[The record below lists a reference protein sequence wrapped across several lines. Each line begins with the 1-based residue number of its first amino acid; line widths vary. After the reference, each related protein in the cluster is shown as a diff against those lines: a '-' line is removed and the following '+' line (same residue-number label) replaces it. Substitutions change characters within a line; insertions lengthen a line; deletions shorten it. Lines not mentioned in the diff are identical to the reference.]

1 MDSLCSQAEG
11 VLLVVLMQVA
21 HLILCCYGALHLLD
35 EVANPL
41 PLMLEYQ
48 PQPLTELMV
57 AGYNS
62 VVTTAL
68 KAKTMWNMVMVVIL
82 TRFSQEALGIGRR
95 GHQQTSSLFFTT
107 EAFFFSFLL
116 NTASLQ
122 LSKAQGYIFFP
133 KILLFSMSHFLKC

>member
-1 MDSLCSQAEG
+1 MDSLCSQAKG
-11 VLLVVLMQVA
+11 VLLQAA
-21 HLILCCYGALHLLD
+21 HLILCCYGALHLLG

-41 PLMLEYQ
+41 LIMLEYQ

-82 TRFSQEALGIGRR
+82 TRLSQESLGIGRQ
-95 GHQQTSSLFFTT
+95 GHQQTSPLFFTM

-122 LSKAQGYIFFP
+122 LSKAQGYIFFL
-133 KILLFSMSHFLKC
+133 KILLFSMSHFLTCYVD

>member
-41 PLMLEYQ
+41 PLMFEYQ

-82 TRFSQEALGIGRR
+82 TRLSQEALGIGTQ
-95 GHQQTSSLFFTT
+95 GHQQTSHHSVLTQT
-107 EAFFFSFLL
+107 LL
-116 NTASLQ
+116 HT
-122 LSKAQGYIFFP
+122 
-133 KILLFSMSHFLKC
+133 